1 MIKEKL
7 KEIRT
12 SKGMSIR
19 KLADYSGV
27 SKSTISDIENGK
39 VDPTTGTIK
48 KIAKGL
54 GVPEEVFFKSADKT
68 KIDKFDK
75 ENSNLNEEV
84 KYFEKLDITNIDDA
98 MKFILQQ
105 PLFMDFGGYD
115 LDKMSEEEIMDLA
128 NDMLLAMKLS
138 IEKKKRK

>member
-7 KEIRT
+7 KEIRV

-27 SKSTISDIENGK
+27 SKSTISDVENGK
-39 VDPTTGTIK
+39 VNPTTITIK
-48 KIAKGL
+48 KLAKGL
-54 GVPEEVFFKSADKT
+54 GVPEEVFFKSANTEQLNKW
-68 KIDKFDK
+68 DK
-75 ENSNLNEEV
+75 ENPNLKDELE
-84 KYFEKLDITNIDDA
+84 YFEQLDITSIDDA

-115 LDKMSEEEIMDLA
+115 LDEMSEEEIMDLA
-128 NDMLLAMKLS
+128 NDMLLAMRLS
-138 IEKKKRK
+138 IEKKKRQ